1 MRRLVFA
8 AFTALF
14 MALPNTSPAATDQI
28 KAVDNV
34 ESYGDLTRAQREKLR
49 SINIKYGKK
58 FKAIGQDRSLSGRE
72 KGIQKRALAE
82 EKRAEIRKV
91 KYGNDSN
98 KEYTNQDY
106 YSSRYTE
113 KEERAIRKIEAN
125 IDRLE
130 GQYKLDKADIKDS
143 ELSYDEYKK
152 KKESLKR
159 EYKRKKELLK
169 EERNKLK
176 DQFNY

>member
-1 MRRLVFA
+1 MRRLIFT

-14 MALPNTSPAATDQI
+14 IALPNTS
-28 KAVDNV
+28 KALTHPIQSKDNV
-34 ESYGDLTRAQREKLR
+34 ESYGDLTRSQREKLR

-72 KGIQKRALAE
+72 KGLQKRALAE

-91 KYGNDSN
+91 KYGDSSN
-98 KEYTNQDY
+98 KDYDNREY
-106 YSSRYTE
+106 YSSKYTE

-130 GQYKLDKADIKDS
+130 GRYKLDKADLKDS
-143 ELSYDEYKK
+143 ELSYEEYKQ
-152 KKESLKR
+152 KKEVLKK

-169 EERNKLK
+169 QEK
-176 DQFNY
+176 DKVKRQFD